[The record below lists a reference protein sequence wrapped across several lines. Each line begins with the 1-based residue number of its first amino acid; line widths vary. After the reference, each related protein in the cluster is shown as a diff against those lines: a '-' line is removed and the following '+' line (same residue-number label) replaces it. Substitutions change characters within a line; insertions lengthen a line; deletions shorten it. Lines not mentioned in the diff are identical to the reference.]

1 MPYDMNFSNIQN
13 TIIFGDAYPNID
25 EFLLDYNEYNA
36 QMGLSESDYPISQ
49 TSARILYMLL
59 YGQYANS
66 SFANY
71 DLNQVKAKLFGII
84 FMYGPTW
91 QKRSEIQK
99 KLRNLTDDEIFTG
112 TKQIMNSA
120 QNPGT
125 IPTAQDLESLPYIN
139 SQNTSTYKKSKTAG
153 YAE

>member
-13 TIIFGDAYPNID
+13 TIIFGDAYPNVG
-25 EFLLDYNEYNA
+25 EFLLDYNEYNQ
-36 QMGLSESDYPISQ
+36 QMGLSESDYPISE

-71 DLNQVKAKLFGII
+71 DLNQVKSKLFGIVY
-84 FMYGPTW
+84 MYGPTW
-91 QKRSEIQK
+91 QKRAEIQK

-112 TKQIMNSA
+112 SKQIVNQA

-125 IPTAQDLESLPYIN
+125 VPTAQDLEGLQYIN
-139 SQNTSTYKKSKTAG
+139 S
-153 YAE
+153 